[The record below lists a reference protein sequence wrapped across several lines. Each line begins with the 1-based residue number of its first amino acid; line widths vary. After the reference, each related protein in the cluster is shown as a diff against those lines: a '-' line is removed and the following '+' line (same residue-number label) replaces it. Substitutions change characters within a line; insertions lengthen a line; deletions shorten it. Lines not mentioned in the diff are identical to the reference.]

1 MHIINKKRVMKE
13 TVFKVGDRVYC
24 LLFGWGKVKCSLDP
38 TSNDYPVEVIF
49 KDTDGDDTFK
59 SYTHDGCYYTG
70 YHTKPTLSFTEYKLD
85 GFSQER
91 PIELPETG
99 EIIMVSNDLL
109 YWSMVQFSQY
119 NHNNPYPVAASGGL
133 YRYFKRLR

>member
-1 MHIINKKRVMKE
+1 ME

-24 LLFGWGKVKCSLDP
+24 IVRGWGIVSDIDS
-38 TSNDYPVEVIF
+38 TSVFGEDYPITVEF
-49 KDTDGDDTFK
+49 QNDSFEHGTYTLDGRYFLE
-59 SYTHDGCYYTG
+59 S
-70 YHTKPTLSFTEYKLD
+70 KPTLSFTEYKLD

-91 PIELPETG
+91 PIELPEKG

-109 YWSMVQFSQY
+109 YWSIVQFSQY

-133 YRYFKRLR
+133 YRSFKRLR

>member
-1 MHIINKKRVMKE
+1 MTE

-24 LLFGWGKVKCSLDP
+24 IVRGWGIVSDI
-38 TSNDYPVEVIF
+38 SGIGVF
-49 KDTDGDDTFK
+49 GDGDDYPITVEFRND
-59 SYTHDGCYYTG
+59 SFEHGTYTLDGRYFLESN
-70 YHTKPTLSFTEYKLD
+70 PTLSFTEYTLD

-91 PIELPETG
+91 LIELPEKG

-133 YRYFKRLR
+133 YRSFKRLR

>member
-1 MHIINKKRVMKE
+1 MTE

-24 LLFGWGKVKCSLDP
+24 IVRGWGIVSDIDS
-38 TSNDYPVEVIF
+38 TSVFGEDYPITVEF
-49 KDTDGDDTFK
+49 QNDSLEHGTYTLDGRYFLE
-59 SYTHDGCYYTG
+59 S
-70 YHTKPTLSFTEYKLD
+70 KPTLSFTEYKLD

-91 PIELPETG
+91 PIELPEKG

-133 YRYFKRLR
+133 YRSFKRLR